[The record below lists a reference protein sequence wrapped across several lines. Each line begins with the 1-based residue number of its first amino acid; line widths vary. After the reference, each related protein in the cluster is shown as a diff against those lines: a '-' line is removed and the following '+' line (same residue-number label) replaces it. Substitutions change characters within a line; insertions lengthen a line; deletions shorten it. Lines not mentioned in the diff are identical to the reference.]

1 MGWMMVFL
9 LRTLI
14 FLVSKDL
21 FLSLD
26 DVSDRIRYIRDE
38 LGSILEEDLDHIKVD
53 SLIRGDTTAVFYLL
67 EIIAA
72 IVALWVFPKLDFMN
86 EDFYLHSGPPPQA
99 CSPEMPRS
107 STRACLPLP
116 SATGE
121 SVLRTKAQA
130 SSSHG
135 DYHKVDDRSSGAPI
149 QCVDGGYQVWPSEV
163 AALLAASPPATPREK
178 DHVEIVPSS
187 CSPKPPVT
195 PPSPMHLCMLQST
208 DSGLRSSPR
217 GDDSSSDLEEKG
229 KMPSPQTTKNETTGP
244 SPTETGGGATSG
256 IASLKSSVRSPDNK
270 VDDPGAGDLTGRSC
284 TSLHTTS
291 PLPREQQE
299 PPSGYVSEDDN
310 DDRHRRSG
318 TDSTRANA
326 LQPPV
331 PSMMGCAANKTGRH
345 VGQEEVAAELSG
357 LSSCASDNTSR
368 TTAPSSFSFGG
379 PSEGITME
387 TRHYSMTLSDFSHRE
402 DIDAG
407 TSAATCPS
415 SVSGIS
421 SMESCSYRDEAFWAA
436 DQEATSTA
444 AHSTRAWSHDVSNI
458 R

>member
-9 LRTLI
+9 LRALI
-14 FLVSKDL
+14 FLVSKDP

-38 LGSILEEDLDHIKVD
+38 LGSVLEEDLDHIKVD

-107 STRACLPLP
+107 STRACLPPP

-130 SSSHG
+130 SSSYG
-135 DYHKVDDRSSGAPI
+135 DCHKVDDHSSDAPI

-187 CSPKPPVT
+187 CSPKPPGT

-229 KMPSPQTTKNETTGP
+229 K
-244 SPTETGGGATSG
+244 
-256 IASLKSSVRSPDNK
+256 V
-270 VDDPGAGDLTGRSC
+270 
-284 TSLHTTS
+284 
-291 PLPREQQE
+291 
-299 PPSGYVSEDDN
+299 
-310 DDRHRRSG
+310 
-318 TDSTRANA
+318 
-326 LQPPV
+326 
-331 PSMMGCAANKTGRH
+331 
-345 VGQEEVAAELSG
+345 
-357 LSSCASDNTSR
+357 
-368 TTAPSSFSFGG
+368 
-379 PSEGITME
+379 
-387 TRHYSMTLSDFSHRE
+387 

-415 SVSGIS
+415 SVSGIYS
-421 SMESCSYRDEAFWAA
+421 TESCSYRDEVFWAA
-436 DQEATSTA
+436 DQEASSTA
-444 AHSTRAWSHDVSNI
+444 AHSTRPWSHDVSNI
-458 R
+458 RRNAKRVHRRAIAVDDLARSLSSFAQDMCYRQRGLAKRSRQLAQFRACLVDLRDSLAATTSQIDMLLEGSHDNEDSTAAGETVSSFGRLHAPHPSLNRPKCVGFAPRVSSTFSEIEMEKRRLDRECESLFYAKQRCTADFFDLMLRKLKGCSPTLPTPIA